1 MRTLLAIL
9 VGILV
14 GGFVNM
20 GLITVSGSI
29 IPYPEGYDMSD
40 MDGMKATIHLLE
52 PRHFLFPFV
61 AHAMGTLMGGL
72 VAGGIAGK
80 LQSRLAM
87 GIGVF
92 FLIGGITMA
101 YMVPAPT
108 WFIVTDLVLAYIP
121 MACLAGKLMSRKA
134 AA

>member
-1 MRTLLAIL
+1 MRIL

-52 PRHFLFPFV
+52 PRHFLFPFL
-61 AHAMGTLMGGL
+61 AHAMGTLVGGL

>member
-92 FLIGGITMA
+92 FLIGGISMA

>member
-1 MRTLLAIL
+1 MRIL

-92 FLIGGITMA
+92 FLIGGISMA

>member
-52 PRHFLFPFV
+52 PRHFLFPFL
-61 AHAMGTLMGGL
+61 AHAMGTLVGGL